1 MPYAVAIGL
10 ENGIVKVF
18 DTFLGQTLLLEIVVG
33 KDILQVA
40 SSNSQEDM
48 FIVVLTKDNML
59 LTYGIVLER
68 KFKLHS
74 NANNEGNGER
84 HLHDEN
90 VGQYSPDSINGVQ
103 ISAKGKKLGP

>member
-1 MPYAVAIGL
+1 
-10 ENGIVKVF
+10 
-18 DTFLGQTLLLEIVVG
+18 
-33 KDILQVA
+33 
-40 SSNSQEDM
+40 M

-84 HLHDEN
+84 HLHEEN
-90 VGQYSPDSINGVQ
+90 VGQYSPDSINGV
-103 ISAKGKKLGP
+103 